1 MQQTVIVGRGVS
13 VSAPLASRPS
23 RKVARIS
30 AVARPQIARSE
41 ASAAPAQPLA
51 QRLAFQASAAAV
63 LLQVGPAHADAEV
76 DSAVNNVI
84 GAVKV
89 TGDLVK
95 SGIVAL
101 QAGVQV
107 LQQVVVRVAP
117 PLTLRRVEN
126 MSAHRT
132 AKVGLER
139 PLVADGRKYAVVLG
153 YEAAAPVL
161 KQGYEQ
167 VAPVVSEVATQVSK
181 AAAPAFKSAAPVISD
196 TVRSSIQSAGVDLNS
211 LSTTGGAVAK
221 SATEAAAAAAPA
233 LASFVEFLGTAD
245 PLTLG
250 EYTLGFLGVFYL
262 SPPLLRAVFG
272 VGSDNTVSATAALDS
287 IVKQAD
293 LVFIDVRSNSE
304 KLSGGVPDVPSSVSS
319 GGALRNPG
327 YIEAQTTALQIAALK
342 KVNKG
347 TKIVLMDRNGG
358 VAKAVAKELS
368 KKGYKSV
375 SSVEG
380 GFDGRNGWIQ
390 SKLQI
395 KPFSSSMSFAPMTGK
410 LGTSRTRT
418 TRQLSA

>member
-107 LQQVVVRVAP
+107 LQQ
-117 PLTLRRVEN
+117 
-126 MSAHRT
+126 
-132 AKVGLER
+132 
-139 PLVADGRKYAVVLG
+139 G